1 MEFVVHGLAQPAGSK
16 KGFVNP
22 KTGRVIITDD
32 AKKSRPWKAIVTD
45 AAVKAMDGRPRYD
58 QALSVSFVFVVPE
71 PKTHRTS
78 TGALSAAGK
87 RQPWPTTRPD
97 LLKLARAIEDALT
110 GVVYRD
116 DSLIVQERLIKDYC
130 RDDESPHVRII
141 ILPM

>member
-1 MEFVVHGLAQPAGSK
+1 MA
-16 KGFVNP
+16 
-22 KTGRVIITDD
+22 
-32 AKKSRPWKAIVTD
+32 
-45 AAVKAMDGRPRYD
+45 RYD
-58 QALSVSFVFVVPE
+58 QALSVSMVFVVAE

-78 TGALSAAGK
+78 TGALSAAGR

-116 DSLIVQERLIKDYC
+116 DALIVQERLVKDYA
-130 RDDESPHVRII
+130 RDGEAPHVRII